1 MVRLDSGGG
10 KTVCA
15 PHHDTHTHKHA
26 NDAAYQMEAKQ
37 QTTCKDSLPGG
48 GYKHSLPEG
57 G

>member
-37 QTTCKDSLPGG
+37 QTTCKDSLPDG